1 MKFPFPSWNANTP
14 VKVYNTVIDNK
25 GEPTDVVMYDGLA
38 IYDEKQKQVLDA
50 ERRLVVLSGKV
61 IIEGDIAPE
70 QKIEGFVEIDG
81 VTKSIFGAQRPRN
94 PDGTIY
100 STELDLM

>member
-1 MKFPFPSWNANTP
+1 MRFPFPKWNQVTP
-14 VKVYNTVIDNK
+14 VKVFENK
-25 GEPTDVVMYDGLA
+25 INELGEPVERVLYDGLA
-38 IYDEKQKQVLDA
+38 FYDEKQRQVLDA

-61 IIEGDIAPE
+61 IIEGDIAPGKTISGYV
-70 QKIEGFVEIDG
+70 KIDSD
-81 VTKSIFGAQRPRN
+81 TKSIFGVQRPRN